1 MRHLTLLLA
10 LIVVAPLAAQGPAY
24 TEWTLTDSRGSF
36 CIWYLA
42 DPEIVRELLPKD
54 VVTQPASAAGSA
66 LPAPLARVI
75 QDEPRFASWV
85 PGAIC
90 VGLYAS
96 ASVDGREVVAAKEGD
111 RVTVITHSL
120 AAVDPRG
127 IAGARHFL
135 IELGTD
141 RGGLARAAELAG
153 VRIYDRSID
162 INKVPDSDDDEIELK
177 LDKAKIF
184 WQGHPT
190 GPSRV
195 DSTRSMSFGYAGLRL
210 STWKVVVE
218 AAPMEIQAVVGA
230 LRIEGKDDLSRVLR
244 ASPIRFVGPIER
256 GGVTTFR
263 FSRAG
268 GK

>member
-1 MRHLTLLLA
+1 MRHLTLSLA
-10 LIVVAPLAAQGPAY
+10 FLAVAPLAAQDRAQ
-24 TEWTLTDSRGSF
+24 TEWTLHSARGGF

-42 DPEIVRELLPKD
+42 DPEMVGELLPKD
-54 VVTQPASAAGSA
+54 VVTQAASAAGTS
-66 LPAPLARVI
+66 LPPALARVI

-90 VGLYAS
+90 VGVYAS
-96 ASVDGREVVAAKEGD
+96 ASVDGKEVVAAKEGD

-127 IAGARHFL
+127 IAAARHYL

-141 RGGLARAAELAG
+141 RGSLARAGELAG
-153 VRIYDRSID
+153 VRTYDRSVD
-162 INKVPDSDDDEIELK
+162 INKVPGSDDDEIELK
-177 LDKAKIF
+177 LDKAKIL

-195 DSTRSMSFGYAGLRL
+195 DSTRVMSFGYAGLRL
-210 STWKVVVE
+210 SSWEVQVK
-218 AAPMEIQAVVGA
+218 AAPMEMQAMVGA

-256 GGVTTFR
+256 GGVATFR
-263 FSRAG
+263 FTPG
-268 GK
+268 GRK